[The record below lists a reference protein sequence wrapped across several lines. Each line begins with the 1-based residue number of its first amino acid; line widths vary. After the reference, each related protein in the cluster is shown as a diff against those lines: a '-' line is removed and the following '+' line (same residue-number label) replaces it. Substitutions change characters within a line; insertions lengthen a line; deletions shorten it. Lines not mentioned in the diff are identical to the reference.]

1 MFNDLY
7 LQLVPQFCNTIS
19 IKITLL
25 EVELVK
31 FAAHD
36 F

>member
-7 LQLVPQFCNTIS
+7 LQLVLQFCNTLS

-31 FAAHD
+31 FADND